1 LPSAAGGITTGAI
14 LAIARAAGETA
25 PLLICDSV
33 YDPQATQLNIFGHG
47 VPSVPMYIYQV
58 FDLPGADIRNHVWS
72 AAFVM
77 LIFIL
82 LANIGARVL
91 VARSRRK
98 LTG

>member
-1 LPSAAGGITTGAI
+1 
-14 LAIARAAGETA
+14 
-25 PLLICDSV
+25 
-33 YDPQATQLNIFGHG
+33 
-47 VPSVPMYIYQV
+47 MYIFQV